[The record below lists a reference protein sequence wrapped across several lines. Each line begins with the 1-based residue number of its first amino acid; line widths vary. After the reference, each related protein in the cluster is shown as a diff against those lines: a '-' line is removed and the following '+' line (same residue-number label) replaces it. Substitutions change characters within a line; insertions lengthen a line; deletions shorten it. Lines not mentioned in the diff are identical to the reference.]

1 MIAGNDERA
10 IISKSSL
17 IICSQVPAIQP
28 ETNSSRNFKQ
38 LVKQG
43 LIFGEYKNISLLLNG
58 KNSAAVA
65 SYRLDE

>member
-17 IICSQVPAIQP
+17 VIRSQVPAIEP

-43 LIFGEYKNISLLLNG
+43 LIFGEYKKISLLLNG
-58 KNSAAVA
+58 NNLAAA
-65 SYRLDE
+65 GSYRLDE